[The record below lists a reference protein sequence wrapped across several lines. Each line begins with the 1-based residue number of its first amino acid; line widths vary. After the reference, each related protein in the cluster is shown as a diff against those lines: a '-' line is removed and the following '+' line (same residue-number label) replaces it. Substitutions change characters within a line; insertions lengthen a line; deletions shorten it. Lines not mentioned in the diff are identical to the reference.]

1 MPSTLP
7 NFDLNRVIYQ
17 LRGDVGFVSYR
28 PLCEFHLHRL
38 KVPFVCFAPSCIT
51 VALHQITQFV
61 AVSSNIL
68 SPIPLVSP
76 SYSIRQSLWI
86 LSSVVFYWKTVP
98 KILCSENLSKPNC
111 SPCFPCIAQLWCQFW
126 YVYLCFFFSSGQY
139 LVRLERVAEYLWGF
153 SVDWSEAGFCEFVLY
168 GVGESIIP
176 KTHLPLPSLL
186 NVMWLVWKH
195 FL

>member
-1 MPSTLP
+1 M
-7 NFDLNRVIYQ
+7 
-17 LRGDVGFVSYR
+17 GFVSYR

-76 SYSIRQSLWI
+76 SHSIRQSLWI

-98 KILCSENLSKPNC
+98 KILCSENVSKPNC
-111 SPCFPCIAQLWCQFW
+111 SPCFPCIAQLCSDASSGLFTC
-126 YVYLCFFFSSGQY
+126 VFFSSGQY
-139 LVRLERVAEYLWGF
+139 LVRLERVAEYL
-153 SVDWSEAGFCEFVLY
+153 
-168 GVGESIIP
+168 
-176 KTHLPLPSLL
+176 
-186 NVMWLVWKH
+186 
-195 FL
+195 